1 VGPELTQSDHLLVV
15 HLINI
20 QIVRSSVIGVI
31 GNDREIAG
39 AYNIVR
45 NNDILNRLDERM
57 QSTLHI
63 PIKS

>member
-1 VGPELTQSDHLLVV
+1 VGPELTQSDDLLVV
-15 HLINI
+15 HPFII

-31 GNDREIAG
+31 GNDREIAD

-45 NNDILNRLDERM
+45 NNDILNRLGERM
-57 QSTLHI
+57 QSILHI